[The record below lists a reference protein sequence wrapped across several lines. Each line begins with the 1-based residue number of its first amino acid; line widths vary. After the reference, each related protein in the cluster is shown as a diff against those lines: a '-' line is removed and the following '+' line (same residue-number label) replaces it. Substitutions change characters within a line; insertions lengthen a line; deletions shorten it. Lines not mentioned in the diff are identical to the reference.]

1 MISLN
6 LTALII
12 ALSFALFMALMKRV
26 FFDRVATTQQEREN
40 LLQRNRTAADVA
52 LAETHAAQLTIT
64 SELEALNRQ
73 LYQQLADK
81 RHQLKMTTEA
91 TTQALKQHYLEQ
103 LKSDEVAFEEEWH
116 LVQAEAPQLV
126 LSLSQSLAQRWL
138 QQSSRVS

>member
-6 LTALII
+6 LTALLI
-12 ALSFALFMALMKRV
+12 ALSFVLFMALMKRL
-26 FFDRVATTQQEREN
+26 FFDKVASTLQEREN
-40 LLQRNRTAADVA
+40 LLQRNRTAADIA

-81 RHQLKMTTEA
+81 RHQLKVATEA
-91 TTQALKQHYLEQ
+91 ATQAQKQQYLEQ
-103 LKSDEVAFEEEWH
+103 LKADDVAFEAEWQA
-116 LVQAEAPQLV
+116 VEAEAPQL
-126 LSLSQSLAQRWL
+126 LLPLSQSLAQRWL